1 MNNAFS
7 LMMKW
12 TAAFWLVPG
21 VIVLST
27 AQDYFQN
34 PVELTVEQ
42 GLPSD
47 SIHVI
52 TRDSRGFVYIGTDE
66 GLCRYDGIT
75 LETFA
80 DRVTLPAALGDSRV
94 YDILEDTVSERLWV
108 GTLSGLIA
116 WDPVTDHYD
125 HFQADLERQ
134 DSLPDNI
141 IRDLYRDRQGALWI
155 SCWTRGLVRYW
166 PEHRRFQRFEFDVS
180 PGSSSLVGVN
190 ATRLNSIVA
199 IAQDREDEQVLWLA
213 TSAGLLRFNK
223 ASGGY
228 KLYYY
233 EMADENLAY
242 LGNSLKTL
250 YLHSDGRIYLGS
262 FDIASVFDP
271 STETFSTIEMPEAEL
286 KGDPLRGVTAICP
299 KSEHELWITYSDGV
313 VLYDT
318 RQQRCI
324 FKKENDYALGYH
336 YGAWMV
342 DEQGRLWNGTE
353 RNGIFLYDPLRQQA
367 ETFPFHIAGNN
378 LLYIP
383 RAIRESPD
391 GDKLYVC
398 VEEGEGLYIF
408 NRERGRWTTVRP
420 PAAALTADK
429 AFMGVDLAWSEG
441 RLMVLS
447 SNQLFRLSDDEQ
459 RLIPVTLPMGEG
471 TFRFR
476 RILYDRRGNLWLTSR
491 REGVYRI
498 NTDGSYDHYRE
509 ALNDESGT
517 NMYIWVEHIFEDS
530 RGWIWIRRARSYCI
544 YQPENDRFIK
554 FPFYAGHSPN
564 TYRYLRNF
572 AEDQNG
578 RVWLASM
585 EDGLGYTIANQPEA
599 GIVRKFSEDE
609 GLPDNKITSIATDS
623 KGNIWMITGKG
634 LLRLDTKDFSFKL
647 FGPGYGLPARGTNL
661 TLLSSGEMVI
671 AWERG
676 GISIFHP
683 DSLRTN
689 QELPQPYLTSFKVF
703 DQEIAGAFQL
713 LDQQELRLSYRQNF
727 FSLEFSSVAYSISHR
742 NAFAYKLE
750 GFDEDW
756 TYAGGRRYAA
766 YTNVPGGDY
775 VFLLRAANNEGQWS
789 NIDYA
794 LPIRISTPWW
804 QSWLFR
810 ITLFLLLLGIGYSIY
825 RYRVNNI
832 RHEERLR
839 SDFEKKLAN
848 VEMSALRAQMNPH
861 FIFNCL
867 NSIDY
872 YILKNETDK
881 ASDYLNRFSRLIRLI
896 LQNSSANYVNLKD
909 ELEALKLYMEMES
922 LRFDNKFRYE
932 VCVAKDLDLD
942 SVEIP
947 PMLFQ
952 PYVENAIW
960 HGLMHKAGVGKVSLT
975 LSLHN
980 NVLHCIIQDDGIGRK
995 EAQRLKSKAS
1005 LRKKSMGMSITS
1017 DRIDLINRLYDSNT
1031 KVKVIDLEDDRE
1043 RGVGTKVELD
1053 IPL

>member
-1 MNNAFS
+1 MSRLFS
-7 LMMKW
+7 LTIQW
-12 TAAFWLVPG
+12 TAVF
-21 VIVLST
+21 VLT
-27 AQDYFQN
+27 LAAMPPAIGQDFFQN
-34 PVELTVEQ
+34 PVVLTVEQ

-52 TRDSRGFVYIGTDE
+52 TRDRRGFVYIGTDE
-66 GLCRYDGIT
+66 GLCRYDGAT
-75 LETFA
+75 VETFS
-80 DRVTLPAALGDSRV
+80 DRATLPEPFTTSRV
-94 YDILEDTVSERLWV
+94 YDVLEDTTSERMWV
-108 GTLSGLIA
+108 GTLSGLIS
-116 WDPVTDHYD
+116 WDPVTNHYD
-125 HFQADLERQ
+125 HFQADLEMQ

-141 IRDLYRDRQGALWI
+141 IRDLYRDRQGILWI

-166 PEHRRFQRFEFDVS
+166 PEHRRFQRFEFEA
-180 PGSSSLVGVN
+180 PPAKEHLVGVN
-190 ATRLNSIVA
+190 HTRINSIVA
-199 IAQDREDEQVLWLA
+199 IAQDRKDEQVLWLA
-213 TSAGLLRFNK
+213 SSAGLIRFNK
-223 ASGGY
+223 ASGSHE
-228 KLYYY
+228 LYYY

-242 LGNSLKTL
+242 LGNSLKAI
-250 YLHSDGRIYLGS
+250 YIHSDGRIYLGS
-262 FDIASVFDP
+262 FDMAIVFDP
-271 STETFSTIEMPEAEL
+271 VTETFSTIEMPEGKLEGGA
-286 KGDPLRGVTAICP
+286 LREVAAICP
-299 KSEHELWITYSDGV
+299 RSDHELWITYSDGV
-313 VLYDT
+313 ILYNT
-318 RQQRCI
+318 RKKQCVFI
-324 FKKENDYALGYH
+324 KENDYASGYH

-342 DEQGRLWNGTE
+342 DAQGRLWNGTE
-353 RNGIFLYDPLRQQA
+353 RNGVFLYDPLRQQA
-367 ETFPFHIAGNN
+367 ETFPFDISGNN

-383 RAIRESPD
+383 RAVRESPD
-391 GDKLYVC
+391 GKKLYIC
-398 VEEGEGLYIF
+398 VEDGEGLYIF
-408 NRERGRWTTVRP
+408 NRERGDWKIVRP
-420 PAAALTADK
+420 PAASLTADK
-429 AFMGVDLAWSEG
+429 AFMGVDLAWSDG

-459 RLIPVTLPMGEG
+459 RLIPVPLPLGEG

-476 RILYDRRGNLWLTSR
+476 RMLYDRRGNLWLTSR

-498 NTDGSYDHYRE
+498 YADGRFDHYRE

-544 YQPENDRFIK
+544 YQPERDRFIK
-554 FPFYAGHSPN
+554 FPYYAGHSSN
-564 TYRYLRNF
+564 TYRYLQNF
-572 AEDQNG
+572 AEDQEG
-578 RVWLASM
+578 RVWIASM
-585 EDGLGYTIANQPEA
+585 EDGLGYTMPDQPEA
-599 GIVRKFSEDE
+599 GIIRKFSEAE
-609 GLPDNKITSIATDS
+609 GLPDNKIISIASDRQ
-623 KGNIWMITGKG
+623 GNIWMITGKG
-634 LLRLDTKDFSFKL
+634 LVRVDTKDFSFKL
-647 FGPGYGLPARGTNL
+647 FGQGYGLPVRGTNL
-661 TLLSSGEMVI
+661 FLLSTGEMVM
-671 AWERG
+671 AYERG
-676 GISIFHP
+676 GISLFHP

-689 QELPQPYLTSFKVF
+689 QEMPRPYLTSFKVF
-703 DQEIAGAFQL
+703 DRELAGAFQL
-713 LDQQELRLSYRQNF
+713 LDQEELRLSYRQNF
-727 FSLEFSSVAYSISHR
+727 FSLEFSSIAYTISQR

-756 TYAGGRRYAA
+756 TYAGSRRYAA

-775 VFLLRAANNEGQWS
+775 VFRLRAANNEGQWS

-804 QSWLFR
+804 QTWIFR
-810 ITLFLLLLGIGYSIY
+810 ILLFLFMAGIGYGIY

-839 SDFEKKLAN
+839 SDFERKLAN

-932 VCVAKDLDLD
+932 VCVARGLDLD
-942 SVEIP
+942 GVEIP

-975 LSLHN
+975 LSRDD
-980 NVLHCIIQDDGIGRK
+980 NVLHCIIQDDGIGRE
-995 EAQRLKSKAS
+995 EAQRLKSKGS
-1005 LRKKSMGMSITS
+1005 VRKKSMGMRITS
-1017 DRIDLINRLYDSNT
+1017 DRIELINRLYDSHT
-1031 KVKVIDLEDDRE
+1031 KVRVIDLKDDK
-1043 RGVGTKVELD
+1043 GKALGTRVELD